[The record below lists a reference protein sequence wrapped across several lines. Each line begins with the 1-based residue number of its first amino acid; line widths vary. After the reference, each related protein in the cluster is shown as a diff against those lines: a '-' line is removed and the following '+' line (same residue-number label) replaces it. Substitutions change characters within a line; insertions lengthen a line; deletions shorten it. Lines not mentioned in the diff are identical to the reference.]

1 MFTKTIATK
10 SVDRSEKYSKSRLSK
25 EKIRMNR
32 KIFEQKEVL
41 KHSHSQIGYL

>member
-25 EKIRMNR
+25 EKIGIT
-32 KIFEQKEVL
+32 KKFCELKEVL